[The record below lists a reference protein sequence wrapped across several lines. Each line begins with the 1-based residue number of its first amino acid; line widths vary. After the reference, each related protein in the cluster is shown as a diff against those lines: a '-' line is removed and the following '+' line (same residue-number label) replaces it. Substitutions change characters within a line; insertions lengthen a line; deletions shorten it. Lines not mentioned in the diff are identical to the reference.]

1 MPQRVHSLR
10 RRPMEGRPRP
20 RTPSSNANIALTT
33 IDSVG
38 ADYAARNPKE
48 IAADF
53 PIPSAEVADRLVDL
67 LLPRHLVQP
76 KGHEA
81 A

>member
-1 MPQRVHSLR
+1 M
-10 RRPMEGRPRP
+10 
-20 RTPSSNANIALTT
+20 
-33 IDSVG
+33 DSVG
-38 ADYAARNPKE
+38 ADYAARDPRE
-48 IAADF
+48 IAAHF